1 MSRRIFRAAA
11 IGAAFITAV
20 ALGGCDLGPDY
31 KRPDTATPG
40 EWREGDRDESVAW
53 PSPAWW
59 QEFGS
64 AELNEMMTTAQ
75 QANADLGAAIAR
87 VKQAD
92 AQLRI
97 AGAALLPSVQA
108 NASPSNQRI
117 VFPTINGPI
126 PYTAYTVGI
135 SASYEIDFWG
145 KNAIS

>member
-1 MSRRIFRAAA
+1 MSRRIFSAAS
-11 IGAAFITAV
+11 IGAAFIAAV

-40 EWREGDRDESVAW
+40 EWREGDRDERVAW
-53 PSPAWW
+53 PSAGWW

-108 NASPSNQRI
+108 NASPSNQR
-117 VFPTINGPI
+117 
-126 PYTAYTVGI
+126 
-135 SASYEIDFWG
+135 
-145 KNAIS
+145 

>member
-1 MSRRIFRAAA
+1 
-11 IGAAFITAV
+11 
-20 ALGGCDLGPDY
+20 
-31 KRPDTATPG
+31 
-40 EWREGDRDESVAW
+40 
-53 PSPAWW
+53 
-59 QEFGS
+59 
-64 AELNEMMTTAQ
+64 MMTTAQ

-145 KNAIS
+145 KNAAARVAANAASFASPYDHHATPFTPVT